1 MEANWNDQVG
11 TSGYSKL
18 AIQPLEYATKHGL
31 PPALCK
37 VLKYLLRDRGVCKLE
52 DYAKMR
58 DCIIKGKDLTDKY
71 PDSYK
76 KSYGSIVEIHKE
88 FRCFEILP
96 AKKYIFVYFT
106 YFVTNNLKEL
116 KSRDLDNEI
125 KNGEQAILDL
135 EDLEAE
141 KHGYREAAENE
152 SPDLD
157 YTKFSGRKWVKI
169 QKDV

>member
-31 PPALCK
+31 PPALCN

-58 DCIIKGKDLTDKY
+58 DCIIKGADLTIKHS
-71 PDSYK
+71 DSYRILDANLIPAIHEI
-76 KSYGSIVEIHKE
+76 GITSIETI
-88 FRCFEILP
+88 
-96 AKKYIFVYFT
+96 KKYIWGYAVLYVMRPRIHEKQ
-106 YFVTNNLKEL
+106 YLYG
-116 KSRDLDNEI
+116 DLAI
-125 KNGEQAILDL
+125 KDL
-135 EDLEAE
+135 EDIESE
-141 KHGYREAAENE
+141 KHGYREAAEKE

>member
-18 AIQPLEYATKHGL
+18 LIQPLEYATKHGL

-58 DCIIKGKDLTDKY
+58 DCIIKGSDLTRKY
-71 PDSYK
+71 PFAYELTYK
-76 KSYGSIVEIHKE
+76 QLRDAIHG
-88 FRCFEILP
+88 
-96 AKKYIFVYFT
+96 IFGIGGTKIYVWEYS
-106 YFVTNNLKEL
+106 VLVVLNVSMEENAQIESHL
-116 KSRDLDNEI
+116 DLC
-125 KNGEQAILDL
+125 ILDL

-141 KHGYREAAENE
+141 KHDYREATENE